1 MNKELTIVFSSYQS
15 QHLLI
20 KLLKQ
25 LHKKY
30 KILIIENSLDV
41 KIKNKLEKKFHGVEV
56 ILPKKNLGLAKSYNL
71 GIKKSKTKFIFL
83 NNPDIKIDNQSIKN
97 LLLCAKRLK
106 KFGIISPIYKNE
118 NIYKNYESYNLI
130 KRKTS
135 SKVNREFD
143 LDEVD
148 LIDNNFLVKKEI
160 IKNSLFDENYFLYFE
175 TVDFAN
181 RLKKIGKKLYI
192 ARNIKFHH
200 YGSSSLSSKY
210 SNLVNKTRSFHFNWS
225 KFYFYRKNFNYFYA
239 LKKIYPN
246 FVKAIKKLLISI
258 FKLDV
263 NNLKLCLLEIL
274 GIFTSIFGLKSFY
287 RPRN

>member
-1 MNKELTIVFSSYQS
+1 MVTFITYKFILLTIF
-15 QHLLI
+15 
-20 KLLKQ
+20 
-25 LHKKY
+25 
-30 KILIIENSLDV
+30 
-41 KIKNKLEKKFHGVEV
+41 
-56 ILPKKNLGLAKSYNL
+56 
-71 GIKKSKTKFIFL
+71 
-83 NNPDIKIDNQSIKN
+83 
-97 LLLCAKRLK
+97 
-106 KFGIISPIYKNE
+106 
-118 NIYKNYESYNLI
+118 
-130 KRKTS
+130 
-135 SKVNREFD
+135 
-143 LDEVD
+143 
-148 LIDNNFLVKKEI
+148 
-160 IKNSLFDENYFLYFE
+160 FDENYFLYFE